1 MTTPEEQL
9 KIDQNLDLKH
19 LLTQV
24 TWSPEELSGV
34 EKTHR
39 NPVDFIDKAA
49 YWAVQIAR
57 TGFDV
62 VTMYKLKISSG
73 RMTEKDWS
81 RRIIFLET
89 VAGVPGM
96 VGGAVRHLHSL
107 RLMRRD
113 HGWIHSL
120 LAEAENERMHLLIAL
135 SLRQP
140 GLIFRGCVIVGQ
152 AVFFSVYSLAY
163 ILCPRF
169 CHRFVGYLE
178 EEAVHT
184 YTNLLAEIDAGNLPK
199 WKDMKAPRMARVYY
213 NLPVGSKLRDVFE
226 CIRCDESAH
235 RDSNHNFGDL
245 RSDEPNTQIE
255 HLRKGH
261 FQNQNVM
268 SGVVDVVSRMKSQTV
283 LEEFQKMDISKTGYL
298 TEDDIRQAMKK
309 KGVELSDQDM
319 HDLFEAVDTNKD
331 GQISFDEFVK
341 GWAWV

>member
-1 MTTPEEQL
+1 M
-9 KIDQNLDLKH
+9 
-19 LLTQV
+19 
-24 TWSPEELSGV
+24 
-34 EKTHR
+34 
-39 NPVDFIDKAA
+39 
-49 YWAVQIAR
+49 
-57 TGFDV
+57 
-62 VTMYKLKISSG
+62 KISNG
-73 RMTEKDWS
+73 KMTEKDWS

-184 YTNLLAEIDAGNLPK
+184 YTNLLAEMDAGNLPK
-199 WKDMKAPRMARVYY
+199 WKDMKAPR
-213 NLPVGSKLRDVFE
+213 
-226 CIRCDESAH
+226 
-235 RDSNHNFGDL
+235 
-245 RSDEPNTQIE
+245 
-255 HLRKGH
+255 
-261 FQNQNVM
+261 
-268 SGVVDVVSRMKSQTV
+268 
-283 LEEFQKMDISKTGYL
+283 
-298 TEDDIRQAMKK
+298 
-309 KGVELSDQDM
+309 
-319 HDLFEAVDTNKD
+319 
-331 GQISFDEFVK
+331 
-341 GWAWV
+341 